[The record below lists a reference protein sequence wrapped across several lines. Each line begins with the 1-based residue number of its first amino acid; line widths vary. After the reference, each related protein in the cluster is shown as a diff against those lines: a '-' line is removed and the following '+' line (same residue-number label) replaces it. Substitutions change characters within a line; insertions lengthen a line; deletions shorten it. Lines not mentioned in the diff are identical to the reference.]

1 MVCVGV
7 VGTNITALVLS
18 LSLAFDSVMWSKLS
32 YSLWHRESAVIA
44 LFIIF
49 LKKFMHRLLLY
60 VHENLGKI
68 QVWVNLLLNLY
79 IYVLIILSWTLWNL
93 QYGKGKS
100 WKLLIYFFFW
110 LCETVLKLVTKCTIK
125 CYCSY
130 YNLCLVRRISIYWQ
144 IFFFG
149 VIFCWWVFFLC
160 NQLLKIQNLL
170 S

>member
-68 QVWVNLLLNLY
+68 QV
-79 IYVLIILSWTLWNL
+79 
-93 QYGKGKS
+93 
-100 WKLLIYFFFW
+100 
-110 LCETVLKLVTKCTIK
+110 
-125 CYCSY
+125 
-130 YNLCLVRRISIYWQ
+130 
-144 IFFFG
+144 
-149 VIFCWWVFFLC
+149 
-160 NQLLKIQNLL
+160 
-170 S
+170 